1 MTRPSRSAM
10 TVWLARR
17 WRSVWETVAP
27 LIPVAAA
34 RSETLIGP
42 AALMQVSSVSRV
54 GSASTA
60 NCRARAWITSG
71 LSRAAMAWQIRSAS
85 MTR

>member
-1 MTRPSRSAM
+1 M

-17 WRSVWETVAP
+17 WRRVCDTVAS

-60 NCRARAWITSG
+60 NWRARAWIASA
-71 LSRAAMAWQIRSAS
+71 SRAAMAWQIRSAS

>member
-1 MTRPSRSAM
+1 
-10 TVWLARR
+10 
-17 WRSVWETVAP
+17 
-27 LIPVAAA
+27 
-34 RSETLIGP
+34 
-42 AALMQVSSVSRV
+42 MQVSSVSRV

-71 LSRAAMAWQIRSAS
+71 LSRAAMAWQIRSVS